1 MQSPDKNSRRR
12 RPPLFSMSTESSL
25 SNSSRSNRSESSDRI
40 TPVGPSRLANATPIA
55 RGQETQEDAKELSQD
70 HRRASMTN
78 IVNMRKH
85 NLKAINVYPTT
96 NPYDLDG
103 ITSVESTSSIS
114 SYNKNKDPNMIIDV
128 LPSFEFYNTLHKH
141 IPQGNVDP
149 DRHDFPPTYQ
159 EVQSQRLPNIS
170 GIAPQTSELNVENS
184 SRFRGSRTS
193 LSSTPVNGSSS
204 NILSPSSSNLFS
216 GMNLQPYS
224 TRHYAINGNQSIP
237 LSPSISGT
245 TTVDTS
251 NIEDDINDGDN
262 IAIDKLYSL
271 PKFSTPLEID
281 IRVTKHAP
289 KPHEKPEEES
299 VLKEYT
305 SGDIIHGYCI
315 VENRSNQPLKFEM
328 FYVTLEA
335 YISIVDKQKGKRTI
349 KRFLRMVDMSASWSY
364 SNMEVSSGVVLVPGD
379 VDYDDSIIGLSNS
392 RVILPKTKYKKFFMF
407 KIPDQL
413 LDVTCRQELYPHCFL
428 PPSLGIDKW
437 KNNGKY
443 STIKVNNVLGCGHLG
458 TKGSPI
464 LTNDMSDESLSINYT
479 IDAKVVGKE
488 VKTSKLNI
496 MKEKEYNLRIVPFSF
511 NGINPVSSRTRS
523 KTQLKDLKRLLS
535 ERLEALEK
543 VFSRLEKKEIIQNSD
558 IYGTDISGTVDSN
571 VSIDAQ
577 ELMERKMNQL
587 HVNNRIDDYGS
598 WSGLKRMSQP
608 ENTVESELRYQMKSR
623 KLNSSTNLAN
633 SLFSGLM
640 GSSSSNSSR
649 SPSPNPEV
657 KKTLDNSSPHLKKHL
672 KHSERTGIITLS
684 AEIPTKAVKY
694 WSPSLFRKTNKFENK
709 NKHDQ
714 ENWVRLIDLLSEEE
728 KTPLEN
734 IEIKL
739 NCFESN
745 NGPVHEPPGI
755 QHITTELICITAAS
769 DYSIP
774 IQMNAEIL
782 YNEEKMALIKKE
794 FGEFHKKIQDY
805 KEKFEENIEELNT
818 LYHGTTALSN
828 TNRELKFTDF
838 IPVNLH
844 NDVESLLNLE
854 VQVTH
859 LHEVFR
865 KQSFFIKNSSNNDS
879 GYFGFSLSN
888 SETVTPSDSLTS
900 LNSDHIPSPSAESN
914 DDYHHGKWTNTGNF
928 TFERSV
934 NVHLSLDP
942 HMKETLAPNFETCL
956 CARFYLVRVN
966 IKFDH
971 HIGTATLDIPVTV
984 KRITT

>member
-1 MQSPDKNSRRR
+1 MKEILSPQKDPRKR
-12 RPPLFSMSTESSL
+12 RPPLFTMSTESSL
-25 SNSSRSNRSESSDRI
+25 SNSSRSTRSDSADRI
-40 TPVGPSRLANATPIA
+40 PPVGPSRLANPRHIA
-55 RGQETQEDAKELSQD
+55 RVDDSDEEGQSLSQD
-70 HRRASMTN
+70 HRRASTTN

-85 NLKAINVYPTT
+85 NLKAINVFPTT

-103 ITSVESTSSIS
+103 ITSVESSSSIS

-159 EVQSQRLPNIS
+159 EVQTQRLPNIS
-170 GIAPQTSELNVENS
+170 GIAPQTSELNIENS
-184 SRFRGSRTS
+184 SRFRGSRPS
-193 LSSTPVNGSSS
+193 LSSARGSST
-204 NILSPSSSNLFS
+204 NVLSPSSSQIF
-216 GMNLQPYS
+216 GGINLQPYS

-245 TTVDTS
+245 TTADNA
-251 NIEDDINDGDN
+251 NIEDDINDADN
-262 IAIDKLYSL
+262 IAIDKLYTL

-305 SGDIIHGYCI
+305 SGDIIHGYCV

-379 VDYDDSIIGLSNS
+379 VDYDNSIIGLSNS

-479 IDAKVVGKE
+479 IDAKIVGKE
-488 VKTSKLNI
+488 IKTSKLNI

-511 NGINPVSSRTRS
+511 NGPNPVTSRSRS
-523 KTQLKDLKRLLS
+523 KIQLKDLKRLIT
-535 ERLEALEK
+535 ERIDALERIFK
-543 VFSRLEKKEIIQNSD
+543 RLEKKEIIQNSD
-558 IYGTDISGTVDSN
+558 IYGTDISGTIDSN
-571 VSIDAQ
+571 VDIDAH

-587 HVNNRIDDYGS
+587 HMHNRIDEFNS

-608 ENTVESELRYQMKSR
+608 ENLVESELRYQMKSR

-633 SLFSGLM
+633 SIFSGLI
-640 GSSSSNSSR
+640 GSTSSNSLR
-649 SPSPNPEV
+649 SPSSNSEV
-657 KKTLDNSSPHLKKHL
+657 KKTLENSSSHLKKHL

-714 ENWVRLIDLLSEEE
+714 QNWVRLIDLLSEEE

-755 QHITTELICITAAS
+755 QHITTELICITACS

-782 YNEEKMALIKKE
+782 YNEEKMAVIKEE
-794 FGEFHKKIQDY
+794 FGSFHQKINEY
-805 KEKFEENIEELNT
+805 REKFEANIDELNV

-828 TNRELKFTDF
+828 TSRELKFSDF
-838 IPVNLH
+838 IPVNLQ

-854 VQVTH
+854 VEVTH

-865 KQSFFIKNSSNNDS
+865 KQSFFLKHSNNDA
-879 GYFGFSLSN
+879 GYFGFSLS
-888 SETVTPSDSLTS
+888 SSDLSTAS
-900 LNSDHIPSPSAESN
+900 SSSTTMNTDHIKGTEEHTN
-914 DDYHHGKWTNTGNF
+914 DDYHHGKWNNTGNF

-971 HIGTATLDIPVTV
+971 HIGTATIDIPVSV